1 MYGFITK
8 NLQKKTSETQ
18 HEKNNLLTSDLLIG
32 IFNMTSDQ
40 IIQIVDT
47 IISIRE
53 NDKKMQDA
61 TDAYFKVMHPY
72 DYEPIID

>member
-1 MYGFITK
+1 MNHNF
-8 NLQKKTSETQ
+8 ETQ
-18 HEKNNLLTSDLLIG
+18 HLKNYLLTSDKM
-32 IFNMTSDQ
+32 NSEQ
-40 IIQIVDT
+40 IIKIVDT

-72 DYEPIID
+72 DYEPTID